1 MSSAAKRSLRESL
14 RLNAEKV
21 RAWPAYLRV
30 RSSAYYKAR
39 EVRDALDRE
48 KV

>member
-1 MSSAAKRSLRESL
+1 MAAESSAAKRSLRESL

-30 RSSAYYKAR
+30 HSSAYYRKG
-39 EVRDALDRE
+39 RDA
-48 KV
+48 